1 MSGGQCSLH
10 FIDDRDAPPVATQ
23 SRVEVRSWRLI
34 QTPAGSY
41 HLVMLSDQCE
51 TRATVRV
58 TSAVVAVDPDA
69 GVVTTSS
76 GRQYKL
82 IGPAEERPF
91 ERDVLAGGA
100 VTLGLGDAV
109 DVTVFAWDQ
118 IHIG

>member
-1 MSGGQCSLH
+1 MSGGQRTLL
-10 FIDDRDAPPVATQ
+10 FVGARDAPPVTRQ

-34 QTPAGSY
+34 RTPEGTY
-41 HLVMLSDQCE
+41 HLLTLSDQWE

-58 TSAVVAVDPDA
+58 TSAITAVDPGA

-76 GRQYKL
+76 GRQYVL
-82 IGPAEERPF
+82 MGPAEERPF

-100 VTLGLGDAV
+100 VSLGLGDAI

-118 IHIG
+118 IQIG